1 MGDVEAGNV
10 SWIESPD
17 SHTSK
22 PIVPRNE
29 DQGGYHDGRPE
40 VFPLF
45 GKIYLWIKAEE
56 EREEDGGKVEEEIG
70 VLFQGAKVFGCLSA

>member
-10 SWIESPD
+10 SRIESPYTHP
-17 SHTSK
+17 SE
-22 PIVPRNE
+22 PIVPGNK
-29 DQGGYHDGRPE
+29 DQGRYPNRRQD

-45 GKIYLWIKAEE
+45 GKIYLRIKAKEE
-56 EREEDGGKVEEEIG
+56 GEENGSKVEEEIG